1 MLAPDT
7 RTTLLRELTPLPG
20 YEFVQLVTTTFTL
33 DLESALLPCLALAGS
48 ARAESAD
55 PVETIAA
62 VQSTIAAIDIFH
74 QNGQIVV
81 PRHRSRLFSLLEPAI
96 HGITS
101 ARGLFHPKLWLAR
114 YADEDGYTFV
124 KLIVLTRNLTRDRS
138 WDVVVTL
145 DGVITTS
152 PSAQN
157 KPVVDLVRY
166 LAGAPTTPLGA
177 QRRERLLEFAEL
189 LRYAEWTNPDGVQDL
204 TFHVFGVPGRANAT
218 PDFSG
223 YRHLVVSPFL
233 QDEGIQRF
241 AEYAKG
247 PLTVVSRQDALDG
260 LSQEI
265 ADWIDDAYVLS
276 PTAGLPADDEN
287 SSGAALFNGLHAKVF
302 ALERAKLAHLFIGS
316 TNATGPAFDL
326 NVEFLIELVGSST
339 VFGVEK
345 LLGNDGLD
353 SLLAKT
359 EIQPVDVTDD
369 DPQHALDSYV
379 RTVAAVPLIARVIQ
393 DGDRIGMRVRSDL
406 AVPSYDSAVT
416 MSIALLTDPS
426 TSTTLMP
433 GLPVDVTYD
442 ELPLTDVTA
451 FFVISAYDSDDR
463 WSRTVVKAE
472 LLNDVEGRL
481 DRIVTHEITSPDAF
495 RKFLALLLAFG
506 EVVDESDD
514 GDAASGTASGQWK
527 NLEQGMFEQLMRAAV
542 SKPAILDQLAGVVSA
557 IIKADD
563 PHGVLPEGFRDLWTA
578 IELATGSERGVS
590 NV

>member
-1 MLAPDT
+1 M
-7 RTTLLRELTPLPG
+7 
-20 YEFVQLVTTTFTL
+20 
-33 DLESALLPCLALAGS
+33 
-48 ARAESAD
+48 
-55 PVETIAA
+55 
-62 VQSTIAAIDIFH
+62 
-74 QNGQIVV
+74 
-81 PRHRSRLFSLLEPAI
+81 
-96 HGITS
+96 
-101 ARGLFHPKLWLAR
+101 
-114 YADEDGYTFV
+114 
-124 KLIVLTRNLTRDRS
+124 
-138 WDVVVTL
+138 
-145 DGVITTS
+145 
-152 PSAQN
+152 
-157 KPVVDLVRY
+157 
-166 LAGAPTTPLGA
+166 
-177 QRRERLLEFAEL
+177 
-189 LRYAEWTNPDGVQDL
+189 
-204 TFHVFGVPGRANAT
+204 
-218 PDFSG
+218 
-223 YRHLVVSPFL
+223 
-233 QDEGIQRF
+233 
-241 AEYAKG
+241 
-247 PLTVVSRQDALDG
+247 
-260 LSQEI
+260 
-265 ADWIDDAYVLS
+265 
-276 PTAGLPADDEN
+276 
-287 SSGAALFNGLHAKVF
+287 
-302 ALERAKLAHLFIGS
+302 
-316 TNATGPAFDL
+316 
-326 NVEFLIELVGSST
+326 
-339 VFGVEK
+339 
-345 LLGNDGLD
+345 
-353 SLLAKT
+353 
-359 EIQPVDVTDD
+359 TDD